1 MDEHTP
7 IDVPIRLE
15 EWDRH
20 DCINEVDTIVVDVR
34 PILDATDYGHLP
46 APNEWD
52 ADFIAEEAQRLGL
65 LRLWGGP
72 FTVELPEC
80 GEYPAYVEWRGTH
93 KVVEG
98 AKARLTGSW
107 PSTRRFDRDAWPGR
121 DRDGR
126 GQKEFKTMTIDELIE
141 RLKALPKDVRRRPLM
156 DGKPAVGYR
165 LAPLDHIS
173 VEKVLA
179 SNDGFCDMTDPELT
193 DAENVVE
200 AGDRYGMSARIERR
214 ALAFFD

>member
-1 MDEHTP
+1 
-7 IDVPIRLE
+7 
-15 EWDRH
+15 
-20 DCINEVDTIVVDVR
+20 
-34 PILDATDYGHLP
+34 
-46 APNEWD
+46 
-52 ADFIAEEAQRLGL
+52 
-65 LRLWGGP
+65 
-72 FTVELPEC
+72 
-80 GEYPAYVEWRGTH
+80 
-93 KVVEG
+93 
-98 AKARLTGSW
+98 
-107 PSTRRFDRDAWPGR
+107 
-121 DRDGR
+121 
-126 GQKEFKTMTIDELIE
+126 MTIDELIE

-193 DAENVVE
+193 DAEIVE